1 MTAILNADLD
11 REEKIILPELE
22 PKYFH
27 AQACSSLGFVFDE
40 YDCVPIFSYGKSSV
54 EQRRAL
60 FNESVPDTD
69 DQIDYSTLE
78 PNHVY
83 EASIGRA
90 DLIGMCHVSLT
101 TIKYTEAIHFAFDLE
116 TIFIAPRYR
125 RQGVGTVLCQISAR
139 KEFDRIANFIM
150 TLPDHLAAQYKF
162 IVNADVR
169 NEGGLKM
176 AQIFFNE
183 LSELF
188 FYLGESQGFEV
199 ECEEAFNDWV
209 SPLQSKTETFS

>member
-1 MTAILNADLD
+1 MTATLDDDLD
-11 REEKIILPELE
+11 REEKIPLPELE

-27 AQACSSLGFVFDE
+27 AQACSSLGYVFDE

-60 FNESVPDTD
+60 FDESAPDSD

-83 EASIGRA
+83 EAWIGRG
-90 DLIGMCHVSLT
+90 DLIGMCHVTLT

-116 TIFIAPRYR
+116 TIFIAPRHR
-125 RQGVGTVLCQISAR
+125 KQGVAAVLCKTAAR

-150 TLPDHLAAQYKF
+150 SLPDHRGTQYKF
-162 IVNADVR
+162 IVDSDVR
-169 NEGGLKM
+169 NEGGIKM
-176 AQIFFNE
+176 AQTFFDE
-183 LSELF
+183 LSEMF
-188 FYLGESQGFEV
+188 FYLGQSQGFKV